1 MPIPVATIGVPV
13 HLLTRPNTGWRFA
26 CCARPTRV
34 IIIIVRAM
42 MLFSVA
48 TTALA
53 LRRFVSFHIRIFV
66 NCSFEWHRISPS

>member
-1 MPIPVATIGVPV
+1 MAVEKMRISIMPIPVATIGVPV
-13 HLLTRPNTGWRFA
+13 HLLTRSNTGWRFA

-53 LRRFVSFHIRIFV
+53 LRRFVSFQW
-66 NCSFEWHRISPS
+66 EA